1 MASWVVILASLAYL
15 SLLFAIA
22 YYGDRRA
29 DQGRSLIKN
38 PAFYALSIAV
48 YCTSWTF
55 YGSVGRAAESGAE
68 FLPIYLGPTL
78 VFLLGWYVLRKM
90 LRISKVNRIT
100 SIADFVAA
108 RYGKSQMLA
117 GLVTVIAVVGILPY
131 ISLQLKAVSQSFSVL
146 LAYPAVTQPNPDGG
160 AALLLDEALWVALLM
175 GMFSIL
181 FGTRH
186 IDAAEHHQGMVAAIA
201 FESIVKLIA
210 FVAVGLFVTF
220 GVFGGFADMFAKA
233 AANPEIAK
241 LFTISGSGGVSSWV
255 MLTFLAMAA
264 IVCVPRQFQVTVVEN
279 LNERDLKRAIWL
291 FPAYLIAINLFV
303 LPIAVAGLVQFDKS
317 AVAPDTFVLSL
328 PIAERQPWLALLVF
342 LGGLSAATGM
352 VIVETIALSTMV
364 CNDLVMPV
372 LLRSR
377 WFGLS
382 QRADL
387 TKTLLGIRRG
397 TIIVIVLLGYI
408 YYRLIGETYALV
420 TIGLV
425 SFVAAAQFAP
435 AMIAGMFWKGGTR
448 AGAFAGLLTGF
459 AIWLYTLLLPS
470 FARSGWLPLD
480 FVEHGLF
487 GVALLKPYA
496 LFGLE
501 EFDTIGHAT
510 FWSLITNAGVYVA
523 VSLLTRQDAIERI
536 QAAQFVDVFR
546 TGAAHE
552 TVFWRGTATLTELR
566 DLVARFVGQERAE
579 QAFRDYARARSINL
593 EKAREADAD
602 LISFAERVLAGA
614 IGAAS
619 ARVMVGSV
627 AKGEMVG
634 IEEVMRILD
643 EASQI
648 LQYSRQLELKSQQL
662 EAATRELREAN
673 LRLQELDRLKD
684 DFLST
689 VSHELRTPLTSIRSF
704 SEILL
709 DNPALDS
716 AQRGNFIGIIA
727 REAERLTRLINQLLD
742 LAKLEA
748 GRLEWQMSDF
758 DPGPVV
764 EEAVAAV
771 QSLIV
776 ERGIALDSDVPPGLP
791 FVRADKDRLTQVVIN
806 LLSNAVKFSAPGGGH
821 IWVRAHASGNY
832 LEVSVRD
839 NGPGIPHDWQDRIFE
854 RFVQVKNREDP
865 KPQGTGLGLPIC
877 KQIIEFFGGRIWVV
891 SRPGH
896 GATFTFTVP
905 LSRAVTRK
913 LVAAA

>member
-1 MASWVVILASLAYL
+1 MAGWVVILASLAYL

-78 VFLLGWYVLRKM
+78 VFLLGWFMLRKM
-90 LRISKVNRIT
+90 IRISKVNRIT
-100 SIADFVAA
+100 SIADFVGA

-117 GLVTVIAVVGILPY
+117 GLVTIIAVVGILPY
-131 ISLQLKAVSQSFSVL
+131 ISLQLKAVSQSFGVL
-146 LAYPAVTQPNPDGG
+146 LAYPEVVRPNASGTSL
-160 AALLLDEALWVALLM
+160 LLLDEALWVALLM
-175 GMFSIL
+175 AMFSIL

-201 FESIVKLIA
+201 FESIVKLVA
-210 FVAVGLFVTF
+210 FLAVGLFVTF
-220 GVFGGFADMFAKA
+220 GVFGGFGDLFGKA
-233 AANPEIAK
+233 AASGAFDK
-241 LFTISGSGGVSSWV
+241 LFTMGTGGISSWV

-264 IVCVPRQFQVTVVEN
+264 IVCLPRQFQVMVVEN
-279 LNERDLKRAIWL
+279 LNERDLKKAIWL

-303 LPIAVAGLVQFDKS
+303 LPIAVAGLLTFD
-317 AVAPDTFVLSL
+317 AQTVTPDTFVLSL
-328 PIAERQPWLALLVF
+328 PIHEKQPWLALLVF

-387 TKTLLGIRRG
+387 TGALLSIRRG
-397 TIIVIVLLGYI
+397 TIVVIVLFGYL

-448 AGAFAGLLTGF
+448 AGAFAGLLSGF
-459 AIWLYTLLLPS
+459 AIWFYTLLLPS
-470 FARSGWLPLD
+470 FARSGWIPLD
-480 FVEHGLF
+480 FVESGPF
-487 GVALLKPYA
+487 GIELLKPYN
-496 LFGLE
+496 LLGLSG
-501 EFDTIGHAT
+501 FDAIGHAT
-510 FWSLITNAGVYVA
+510 FWSLLVNAGIYVG
-523 VSLLTRQDAIERI
+523 VSMSTRQDAIERI

-566 DLVARFVGQERAE
+566 DLVARFVGAERAE
-579 QAFRDYARARSINL
+579 QAFRDYARARGIDL
-593 EKAREADAD
+593 GKTRDADAD

-643 EASQI
+643 EASHI

-662 EAATRELREAN
+662 EAATRDLREAN
-673 LRLQELDRLKD
+673 LRLTELDRLKD

-716 AQRGNFIGIIA
+716 AQRANFVGIIA

-764 EEAVAAV
+764 DDAVAAV
-771 QSLIV
+771 HGLVV
-776 ERGIALDSDVPPGLP
+776 EREIALESDVPVGLP

-806 LLSNAVKFSAPGGGH
+806 LLSNAVKFTDPEKGR
-821 IWVRAHASGNY
+821 IWVRARAIGDY

-839 NGPGIPHDWQDRIFE
+839 NGPGIPTEWQDRIFE
-854 RFVQVKNREDP
+854 RFIQVKNRDDP
-865 KPQGTGLGLPIC
+865 KPMGTGLGLPIC
-877 KQIIEFFGGRIWVV
+877 KQIIEFFGGRIWVT
-891 SRPGH
+891 SRPGQ
-896 GATFTFTVP
+896 GATFSFTVP
-905 LSRAVTRK
+905 LSRAITRK
-913 LVAAA
+913 LVAA

>member
-1 MASWVVILASLAYL
+1 MFDGFGDLFGRVI
-15 SLLFAIA
+15 
-22 YYGDRRA
+22 A
-29 DQGRSLIKN
+29 D
-38 PAFYALSIAV
+38 PAFRQSF
-48 YCTSWTF
+48 TF
-55 YGSVGRAAESGAE
+55 VGAE
-68 FLPIYLGPTL
+68 
-78 VFLLGWYVLRKM
+78 
-90 LRISKVNRIT
+90 
-100 SIADFVAA
+100 
-108 RYGKSQMLA
+108 
-117 GLVTVIAVVGILPY
+117 GI
-131 ISLQLKAVSQSFSVL
+131 
-146 LAYPAVTQPNPDGG
+146 
-160 AALLLDEALWVALLM
+160 
-175 GMFSIL
+175 
-181 FGTRH
+181 
-186 IDAAEHHQGMVAAIA
+186 
-201 FESIVKLIA
+201 
-210 FVAVGLFVTF
+210 
-220 GVFGGFADMFAKA
+220 
-233 AANPEIAK
+233 
-241 LFTISGSGGVSSWV
+241 SSWL
-255 MLTFLAMAA
+255 MIGFLSMAV
-264 IVCVPRQFQVTVVEN
+264 IVCLPRQFQVTVVEN
-279 LNERDLKRAIWL
+279 LNERDLKTAIWL

-303 LPIAVAGLVQFDKS
+303 LPIAIAGMLHFERGS
-317 AVAPDTFVLSL
+317 VAPDTFVLAL
-328 PIAERQPWLALLVF
+328 PMADKQPWLALLVF

-364 CNDLVMPV
+364 CNDLIMPV

-377 WFGLS
+377 WFGLA

-387 TKTLLGIRRG
+387 TRTLLGIRRG
-397 TIIVIVLLGYI
+397 SIVVIVLLGYL
-408 YYRLIGETYALV
+408 YFRFIGESYALV

-448 AGAFAGLLTGF
+448 AGAFAGLLSGF
-459 AIWLYTLLLPS
+459 AIWTYTLLLPS

-480 FVEHGLF
+480 FVESGPFGIELLRPYGLF
-487 GVALLKPYA
+487 GLT
-496 LFGLE
+496 G
-501 EFDTIGHAT
+501 FDVIGHAT
-510 FWSLITNAGVYVA
+510 FWSLIANIGVYIG
-523 VSLLTRQDAIERI
+523 VSLVTRQDAIERI

-579 QAFRDYARARSINL
+579 QAFRDYARARGINL

-648 LQYSRQLELKSQQL
+648 LQYSRQLEMKSQQL

-709 DNPALDS
+709 DNPVLDKE
-716 AQRGNFIGIIA
+716 QRANFMGIIA

-764 EEAVAAV
+764 QDAVSAV
-771 QSLIV
+771 QGLIV
-776 ERGIALDSDVPPGLP
+776 EKNIKLDTDVPGGLP

-806 LLSNAVKFSAPGGGH
+806 LLSNAVKFSDPDRGH
-821 IWVRAHASGNY
+821 IWVRARASGDY

-854 RFVQVKNREDP
+854 RFVQLKNRDDP

-896 GATFTFTVP
+896 GATFSFTVP
-905 LSRAVTRK
+905 LSRAITRK